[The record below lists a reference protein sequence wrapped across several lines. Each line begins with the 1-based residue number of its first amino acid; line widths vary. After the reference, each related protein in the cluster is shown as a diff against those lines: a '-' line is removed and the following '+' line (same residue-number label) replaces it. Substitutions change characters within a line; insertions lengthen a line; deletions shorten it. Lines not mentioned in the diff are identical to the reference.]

1 MLASS
6 GVILINMPCD
16 ADAGPMLGVALV
28 SDALKADREDSSIAG
43 ACCPLQAPTSGVV
56 KYTYALW
63 S

>member
-1 MLASS
+1 
-6 GVILINMPCD
+6 MPRD

-28 SDALKADREDSSIAG
+28 IDALMADREDSRIAG
-43 ACCPLQAPTSGVV
+43 ACCPLQAPNPGVV

>member
-1 MLASS
+1 
-6 GVILINMPCD
+6 MPCD